1 MIRSDLSGN
10 VGLGIMK
17 HLLLLLLLLFDK
29 GRIKIYLIA
38 SLVATSTKNYVI
50 NKDISQTLR
59 WLHAFDHI
67 YMEKAHY
74 KFLIIINIIIK

>member
-1 MIRSDLSGN
+1 MSWSVLSGN
-10 VGLGIMK
+10 VHLGIMK
-17 HLLLLLLLLFDK
+17 YLLLLLFFDK
-29 GRIKIYLIA
+29 GRIKIYSIA

>member
-1 MIRSDLSGN
+1 MSRSVLSGN
-10 VGLGIMK
+10 VHLGIMK
-17 HLLLLLLLLFDK
+17 YLLLLLFFDK
-29 GRIKIYLIA
+29 GRIKIYSIA